1 MPRAPVG
8 GGACDCFLSLDQVP
22 GEAHDSAFAGTI
34 EVVGWNWGVS
44 SRGDQVMGS
53 GPRAAADVHH
63 FTFRHLVDSATAGLW
78 SRCTTNLL
86 IPNGLL
92 TQRRAGGQ
100 AAQRFLEIRFKQLR
114 IVDVAVAMSEENQIP
129 LETVSFAFESV
140 TMDYTPQAAIGGAQS
155 GRHSFNWIAGSAR

>member
-1 MPRAPVG
+1 MPRAPVA

-22 GEAHDSAFAGTI
+22 GEAHESAFAGHI

-44 SRGDQVMGS
+44 SRGDQVMGAA
-53 GPRAAADVHH
+53 PRAAADVRH
-63 FTFRHLVDSATAGLW
+63 FTFRHLVDSATSGLW
-78 SRCTTNLL
+78 SRCVTNMI

-92 TQRRAGGQ
+92 TQRRAGGT
-100 AAQRFLEIRFKQLR
+100 AAQRFLEVRFKQVR
-114 IVDVAVAMSEENQIP
+114 IVEVAVTMSDEYQIP

-155 GRHSFNWIAGSAR
+155 GRHSFTWIAGSAR